1 MPGRGTSAPGWNS
14 QPHPRTALLGTIYG
28 AGRGV
33 GDEDGCIQSG
43 GKALPRKSPKTDFS
57 SALGNPAQ
65 PAGFPLS
72 HRPGGC
78 WLTETGQLMCYE
90 NRTFSLATDT
100 GTRRM
105 RGGPR
110 PHEVPDGVGN
120 SYWVVSRSVETGGII
135 LNPSPCKTWTVLF
148 AAPSSRTRQFEK
160 RLCSHSHRSPP

>member
-43 GKALPRKSPKTDFS
+43 GKAAPRKSPKTDFS

-90 NRTFSLATDT
+90 NRTFSLATDS
-100 GTRRM
+100 GRILDLF
-105 RGGPR
+105 
-110 PHEVPDGVGN
+110 VADKSAWALVIF
-120 SYWVVSRSVETGGII
+120 SQARSVT
-135 LNPSPCKTWTVLF
+135 
-148 AAPSSRTRQFEK
+148 Q
-160 RLCSHSHRSPP
+160 